1 MFYFQAKKKSP
12 KKYFELKS
20 EKKKKKNW
28 NRTKQR
34 TASPTSSPWQA
45 QHITEEAN
53 LQILKKEPSKSLNQK
68 PQITK
73 G

>member
-1 MFYFQAKKKSP
+1 M
-12 KKYFELKS
+12 
-20 EKKKKKNW
+20 KKKKKNW

-53 LQILKKEPSKSLNQK
+53 LRILKKEPSKSINQK